1 MFFDKGL
8 LVLALV
14 LSAVGVLA
22 LLVDGICLACSRSIW
37 VFSIETEK
45 RGLALGKYL
54 YATKFLRAA
63 RLRLPYTLGS
73 VMKARQSCLMTIDCF
88 PSSRIQAVCGE

>member
-22 LLVDGICLACSRSIW
+22 LLVDGICLACSRSI
-37 VFSIETEK
+37 
-45 RGLALGKYL
+45 
-54 YATKFLRAA
+54 
-63 RLRLPYTLGS
+63 
-73 VMKARQSCLMTIDCF
+73 
-88 PSSRIQAVCGE
+88 